1 MRRALRIATSPIA
14 WHERNILLDAGLRC
28 NTSSRPLPIPSPT
41 TPRSLSCQTLR
52 RIPSC
57 GHPTLLVHTR
67 SLHNLNEETIELT
80 QDSGSASR
88 PMNSTRSK
96 ALLLST
102 FHKSLGTQDID
113 TIWPVYRAMHRNN
126 LAHHLSRRL
135 YRNIFLYT
143 IHSKA
148 TNQNLQRLLY
158 IIGDMKAH
166 GMKLRLT
173 EYNALIRWTGG
184 KTVPRPREQHLSE
197 ALALLDELQQQGSST
212 TSSTMTLPSGIQPD
226 VVTYNTLIS
235 IACSVSDLRT
245 AQKLY
250 HEMKAK
256 NLQPNVRTYTSL
268 LSALARVHDVSA
280 METMVEQIR
289 KKGIPDIDNTV
300 TWNALMAGYAIN
312 GMTDHVHDMFRQ
324 MVDRAEEAPAPDAE
338 TFRVYIESL
347 LYSHRLADALGC
359 LRTMDTHGIKPI
371 AAIYNAFFLSLT
383 RKGKA
388 RVIKEDHATSA
399 EKTAQILIDLYDSM
413 KKHQVQP
420 NSRTMQG
427 LITALLDNG
436 ATDKALNIFVE
447 LSQQGNQP
455 DDPFDLSLPVKQLTQ
470 LRDAKKPTVSIV
482 PETQLVE
489 RLHLLLSE
497 QEQSLEQEHT
507 LQEWDSRYEEFEPSG
522 EIAVDCEQA
531 HVYCQ

>member
-28 NTSSRPLPIPSPT
+28 NMLSRPLPIPSRTSPS
-41 TPRSLSCQTLR
+41 SLSFLALR

-57 GHPTLLVHTR
+57 SHQSRSIHTR
-67 SLHNLNEETIELT
+67 SLHDSNEENTELI
-80 QDSGSASR
+80 QDNNLASK
-88 PMNSTRSK
+88 PINSSRSK
-96 ALLLST
+96 ALLLSS

-126 LAHHLSRRL
+126 LAHHLSRRV

-143 IHSKA
+143 IHAKA

-197 ALALLDELQQQGSST
+197 ALALLDELQQQDST
-212 TSSTMTLPSGIQPD
+212 TRGSTRILSSGINPD

-250 HEMKAK
+250 HEMKAR
-256 NLQPNVRTYTSL
+256 NLQPNIRTYTSL

-280 METMVEQIR
+280 METMVEQIK
-289 KKGIPDIDNTV
+289 KKGIPDVDNTV
-300 TWNALMAGYAIN
+300 TWNALMAGYSIN
-312 GMTDHVHDMFRQ
+312 GMADNVHDMFQQ
-324 MVDRAEEAPAPDAE
+324 MIDRSEEAPAPDAE

-359 LRTMDTHGIKPI
+359 LWSMDSHNIKPI

-388 RVIKEDHATSA
+388 RVIKEVHATSA
-399 EKTAQILIDLYDSM
+399 EKTSQILIDLYESM
-413 KKHQVQP
+413 KKHKVQP

-447 LSQQGNQP
+447 LSQQGNQQET
-455 DDPFDLSLPVKQLTQ
+455 PFDLRLPVRQLTQ
-470 LRDAKKPTVSIV
+470 LKRSKKPTVSIV
-482 PETQLVE
+482 PETQLIE

-497 QEQSLEQEHT
+497 QEQSLDQELS
-507 LQEWDSRYEEFEPSG
+507 LQEWNSRYDDFEQSD
-522 EIAVDCEQA
+522 ETAVDIEQA

>member
-1 MRRALRIATSPIA
+1 MTF
-14 WHERNILLDAGLRC
+14 
-28 NTSSRPLPIPSPT
+28 LPIPSRTAP
-41 TPRSLSCQTLR
+41 SSCQALR

-57 GHPTLLVHTR
+57 GPPSHLVHTR
-67 SLHNLNEETIELT
+67 SLHNSNQEQPTELIQEDVPT
-80 QDSGSASR
+80 AR
-88 PMNSTRSK
+88 PMNSARSK
-96 ALLLST
+96 ALLLSS

-126 LAHHLSRRL
+126 LAHHLSRRV

-143 IHSKA
+143 IHAKA
-148 TNQNLQRLLY
+148 TIQNLQRLLY

-197 ALALLDELQQQGSST
+197 ALALLDELQQQGSTT
-212 TSSTMTLPSGIQPD
+212 TSSTTFLSSGIQPD

-256 NLQPNVRTYTSL
+256 KLQPNIRTYTSL

-289 KKGIPDIDNTV
+289 KKGIPNIDNTV
-300 TWNALMAGYAIN
+300 TWNALMAGYAMN
-312 GMTDHVHDMFRQ
+312 GMADNVHDMFRQ
-324 MVDRAEEAPAPDAE
+324 MVDRVEEAPAPDAE

-359 LRTMDTHGIKPI
+359 LRTMDTHDIKPI

-399 EKTAQILIDLYDSM
+399 EKTAHILVDLYESM

-420 NSRTMQG
+420 NSKTMQG

-455 DDPFDLSLPVKQLTQ
+455 DVPFDLSLPVKQLTQ
-470 LRDAKKPTVSIV
+470 LKLAKKPTVAIV
-482 PETQLVE
+482 PESQLVE

-497 QEQSLEQEHT
+497 QEQSLDQEQP
-507 LQEWDSRYEEFEPSG
+507 LQEWDSQYEDFEPSG
-522 EIAVDCEQA
+522 ETAVDFEQT